1 MVFKR
6 ISHIVTRPESREG
19 NGSVS
24 IPVAEELATTPGIP
38 KREVDLSFYSRTQ
51 PLESQTIEKTADR
64 VWTWSVFSDE
74 VAEYLNHHINATKPL
89 VDIAERSAD
98 LPPTGTPDPAGNI
111 TDEIRAKA
119 RELGFGEIGFTRYD
133 RRYTFKVKKGW
144 VRFEHAVCLAYEQDY
159 RQTQTIPSMEAEYA
173 HYGAYEE
180 ENKQGIL
187 LAEYIREKG
196 YRAQIHSPNDNSAPY
211 IPMFVEAGLGQLG
224 ANGQLL
230 SPHFGS
236 RSRLMIITTDA
247 PVDYDSPI
255 DYGIHSFCQE
265 CKVCVDRCPGRA
277 LTSEKVWY
285 RGIEKNKLAFK
296 RCRPVMAEYEGCG
309 ICMKVC
315 PIQRYGMEPVMEHY
329 VDTGEV
335 LGKGSDNLEG
345 YTLSDKG
352 YFGPGKLP
360 TFERELFD
368 MPQGRAEDWLLIE
381 FRNKLLETN
390 QSDADRGKMWD
401 DFKDK
406 VEESVERRSV
416 SVDMGMDRGV

>member
-1 MVFKR
+1 MVFKK

-19 NGSVS
+19 NGPVS

-98 LPPTGTPDPAGNI
+98 LAPTGTPDPAGNI
-111 TDEIRAKA
+111 TDEIRTKA

-144 VRFEHAVCLAYEQDY
+144 VKFEHAVCLAYEQDY

-247 PVDYDSPI
+247 PVDYDSPV
-255 DYGIHSFCQE
+255 DYGIHKFCDICQ
-265 CKVCVDRCPGRA
+265 VCVNRCPGRA
-277 LTSEKVWY
+277 LVKEKVWW
-285 RGIEKNKLAFK
+285 RGAEKNKLMYE
-296 RCRPVMAEYEGCG
+296 RCRPVMAKYEGCG
-309 ICMKVC
+309 VCMKVC
-315 PIQRYGMEPVMEHY
+315 PIQRYGMEPVMKHY
-329 VDTGEV
+329 VETGEV
-335 LGKGSDNLEG
+335 LGKNTDNLEG
-345 YTLSDKG
+345 YAFEDRGG
-352 YFGPGKLP
+352 YFGPGQLP
-360 TFERELFD
+360 KFDTEFFEI
-368 MPQGRAEDWLLIE
+368 PKGRSEDWLFDQFKQSISEKGGLDKKSLNDFGSELSEIME
-381 FRNKLLETN
+381 LED
-390 QSDADRGKMWD
+390 SSRGD
-401 DFKDK
+401 
-406 VEESVERRSV
+406 E
-416 SVDMGMDRGV
+416 

>member
-1 MVFKR
+1 MVFKK
-6 ISHIVTRPESREG
+6 ISHIVTRQESREG
-19 NGSVS
+19 SGPVS

-98 LPPTGTPDPAGNI
+98 LPPTGTPDPASNI
-111 TDEIRAKA
+111 TDEIRARA
-119 RELGFGEIGFTRYD
+119 CELGVGEIGFTRYD

-247 PVDYDSPI
+247 PVDYDSPV
-255 DYGIHSFCQE
+255 DYGIHKFCDICQ
-265 CKVCVDRCPGRA
+265 VCVNRCPGRA
-277 LTSEKVWY
+277 LVKEKVWW
-285 RGIEKNKLAFK
+285 RGAEKNKLMYE
-296 RCRPVMAEYEGCG
+296 RCRPVMAIYEGWG
-309 ICMKVC
+309 VCMKVC
-315 PIQRYGMEPVMEHY
+315 PIQRYGMEPVMKHY
-329 VDTGEV
+329 VETGEV
-335 LGKGSDNLEG
+335 LGKNTDNLEG
-345 YTLSDKG
+345 YAFEDRGG
-352 YFGPGKLP
+352 YFGPGELP
-360 TFERELFD
+360 KFDTEFFEI
-368 MPQGRAEDWLLIE
+368 PKGRSEDWLFDQFKQSISEKGGLDRKSLADFGSELSEIME
-381 FRNKLLETN
+381 LED
-390 QSDADRGKMWD
+390 SSRGD
-401 DFKDK
+401 
-406 VEESVERRSV
+406 E
-416 SVDMGMDRGV
+416 

>member
-1 MVFKR
+1 MVFKK
-6 ISHIVTRPESREG
+6 ISHTVTRPESREG
-19 NGSVS
+19 SGPVS

-64 VWTWSVFSDE
+64 AWTWSVFSDE

-111 TDEIRAKA
+111 TDEIRTKA

-144 VRFEHAVCLAYEQDY
+144 VKFEHAVCLAYEQDY

-247 PVDYDSPI
+247 PVDYDSPV
-255 DYGIHSFCQE
+255 DYGIHKFCDICQ
-265 CKVCVDRCPGRA
+265 VCVNRCPGRA
-277 LTSEKVWY
+277 LVKEKVWW
-285 RGIEKNKLAFK
+285 RGAEKNKLMYE
-296 RCRPVMAEYEGCG
+296 RCRPVMAKYEGCG
-309 ICMKVC
+309 VCMKVC
-315 PIQRYGMEPVMEHY
+315 PIQRYGMEPVMKHY
-329 VDTGEV
+329 VETGEV
-335 LGKGSDNLEG
+335 LGKNTDNLEG
-345 YTLSDKG
+345 FTFEDRGG
-352 YFGPGKLP
+352 YFGPGELP
-360 TFERELFD
+360 KFDTEFFEI
-368 MPQGRAEDWLLIE
+368 PKGRSEDWLFDQFKQSISEKGGLDKKSLNDFGSELSEIME
-381 FRNKLLETN
+381 LED
-390 QSDADRGKMWD
+390 SSRGD
-401 DFKDK
+401 
-406 VEESVERRSV
+406 E
-416 SVDMGMDRGV
+416 

>member
-1 MVFKR
+1 MVFKK

-19 NGSVS
+19 SGPVS

-111 TDEIRAKA
+111 TDEIRTKA

-144 VRFEHAVCLAYEQDY
+144 VKFEHAVCLAYEQDY

-247 PVDYDSPI
+247 PVDYDSPV
-255 DYGIHSFCQE
+255 DYGIHKFCDICQ
-265 CKVCVDRCPGRA
+265 VCVNRCPGRA
-277 LTSEKVWY
+277 LVKEKVWW
-285 RGIEKNKLAFK
+285 RGAEKNKLMYE
-296 RCRPVMAEYEGCG
+296 RCRPVMAKYEGCG
-309 ICMKVC
+309 VCMKVC
-315 PIQRYGMEPVMEHY
+315 PIQRYGMEPVMKHY
-329 VDTGEV
+329 VETGEV
-335 LGKGSDNLEG
+335 LGKNTDNLEG
-345 YTLSDKG
+345 YAFEDRGG
-352 YFGPGKLP
+352 YFGPGELP
-360 TFERELFD
+360 KFDTEFFEI
-368 MPQGRAEDWLLIE
+368 PKGRSEDWLFDQFKQSISEKGGLDRKSLADFGSELSEIME
-381 FRNKLLETN
+381 LED
-390 QSDADRGKMWD
+390 SSRGD
-401 DFKDK
+401 
-406 VEESVERRSV
+406 E
-416 SVDMGMDRGV
+416 

>member
-1 MVFKR
+1 MVFKK

-111 TDEIRAKA
+111 TDEIRTKA

-247 PVDYDSPI
+247 PVDYDSPV
-255 DYGIHSFCQE
+255 DYGIHKFCDICQ
-265 CKVCVDRCPGRA
+265 VCVNRCPGRA
-277 LTSEKVWY
+277 LVKEKVWW
-285 RGIEKNKLAFK
+285 RGAEKNKLMYE
-296 RCRPVMAEYEGCG
+296 RCRPVMAKYEGCG
-309 ICMKVC
+309 VCMKVC
-315 PIQRYGMEPVMEHY
+315 PIQRYGMEPVMKHY
-329 VDTGEV
+329 VETGEV
-335 LGKGSDNLEG
+335 LGKNTDNLEG
-345 YTLSDKG
+345 YAFEDRGG
-352 YFGPGKLP
+352 YFGPGELP
-360 TFERELFD
+360 KFDTEFFEI
-368 MPQGRAEDWLLIE
+368 PKGRSEDWLFDQFKQSISEKGGLDRKSLADFGSELSEIME
-381 FRNKLLETN
+381 LED
-390 QSDADRGKMWD
+390 SSRGD
-401 DFKDK
+401 
-406 VEESVERRSV
+406 E
-416 SVDMGMDRGV
+416 

>member
-1 MVFKR
+1 MVFKK

-19 NGSVS
+19 NGLVS
-24 IPVAEELATTPGIP
+24 IPVAEELTTTPGIP

-111 TDEIRAKA
+111 TDEIRTKA

-144 VRFEHAVCLAYEQDY
+144 VKFEHAVCLAYEQDY

-247 PVDYDSPI
+247 PVDYDSPV
-255 DYGIHSFCQE
+255 DYGIHKFCDICQ
-265 CKVCVDRCPGRA
+265 VCVNRCPGRA
-277 LTSEKVWY
+277 LVKEKVWW
-285 RGIEKNKLAFK
+285 RGAEKNKLMYE
-296 RCRPVMAEYEGCG
+296 RCRPVMAKYEGCG
-309 ICMKVC
+309 VCMKVC
-315 PIQRYGMEPVMEHY
+315 PIQRYGMEPVMKHY
-329 VDTGEV
+329 VETGEV
-335 LGKGSDNLEG
+335 LGKNTDNLEG
-345 YTLSDKG
+345 YAFEDRGG
-352 YFGPGKLP
+352 YFGPGELP
-360 TFERELFD
+360 KFDTEFFEI
-368 MPQGRAEDWLLIE
+368 PKGRSEDWLFDQFKQSISEKGGLDRKSLADFGSELSEIME
-381 FRNKLLETN
+381 LED
-390 QSDADRGKMWD
+390 SSRGD
-401 DFKDK
+401 
-406 VEESVERRSV
+406 E
-416 SVDMGMDRGV
+416 